1 MSAKAKYRKLLEL
14 LRATGGAVV
23 AFSGGVDSTLLL
35 AAAREALGDR
45 ALAVSGLSPSFPG
58 REYTEAVR
66 LAKQIGTELRTV
78 ETDELDDPSYN
89 RNPHDRCFHCKTHL
103 FTILRKVADEEGLSA
118 VLDGSNADDT
128 GDYRP
133 GIDAARSLGVLSP
146 LMDAGLTKDEIRSLL
161 KERDLDVWDKPA
173 QACLASR
180 IPYGQEITEERL
192 NRIARAEGTMLDMG
206 YRTVRVR
213 DWGHLGVVEVG
224 PDELDRLFESG
235 ERISVSAA
243 LKEVGYKRVAFDT
256 SGYVTGSLNLALF
269 DD

>member
-1 MSAKAKYRKLLEL
+1 MTASEKYKLLLHALEE
-14 LRATGGAVV
+14 TGGAVV

-35 AAAREALGDR
+35 AAAHEALGDR
-45 ALAVSGLSPSFPG
+45 TLAVSGLSPSFPG
-58 REYTEAVR
+58 REYADAVR
-66 LAKQIGTELRTV
+66 LAEQIGVELRTV
-78 ETDELDDPSYN
+78 ATDELDDPSYS

-103 FTILRKVADEEGLSA
+103 FTALRMIADEAGLAA

-133 GIDAARSLGVLSP
+133 GIAAARSLGVLSP
-146 LMDAGLTKDEIRSLL
+146 LMDAGLTKDEIRLLL

-192 NRIARAEGTMLDMG
+192 NRIARAEGSLLALG

-213 DWGHLGVVEVG
+213 DWGHLAVVEVG
-224 PDELDRLFESG
+224 PDETDRLFLPDQ
-235 ERISVSAA
+235 RRAVSSA
-243 LKEVGYKRVAFDT
+243 LMEAGYKRVALDT
-256 SGYVTGSLNLALF
+256 LGYITGSLNLAL